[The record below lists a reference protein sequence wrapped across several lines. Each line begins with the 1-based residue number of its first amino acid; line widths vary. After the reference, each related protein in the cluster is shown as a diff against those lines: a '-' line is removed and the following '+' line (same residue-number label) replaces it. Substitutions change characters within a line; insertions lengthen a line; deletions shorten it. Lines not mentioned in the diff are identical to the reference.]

1 MRLDTMLGGP
11 TQFQLGDLT
20 VQYPANTHWLLRK
33 RLYQLRIRM
42 GLHRSKKL
50 ERQKALYAEGR
61 AALDKA
67 EKEHLEELPTSLD
80 NYISEKFLIQNW
92 HGYMKQLKDVT
103 NRTDDT
109 YLFQST
115 FYNRLRGI
123 LMSDDSILDQ
133 VDFGAFCGF
142 NNYRLARE
150 FSNCRFW
157 AVDRGK
163 IIKTL
168 NEEEFKTQAL
178 TFIDDDIISFLE
190 SRRFKNGLLS
200 HVRTACLLFPDKIRR
215 LYRTAARQGIE
226 YVLVVELSNWAE
238 ELGGYYIYSLD
249 CRSSVICKGRLYIH
263 NYPGL
268 AYEAGYKPLEATIVA
283 GGSYMAFVYFA
294 QLH

>member
-1 MRLDTMLGGP
+1 MRYDSILVGP

-20 VQYPANTHWLLRK
+20 VQYPANTWWLLRK
-33 RLYQLRIRM
+33 RLYQLRIRI
-42 GLHRSKKL
+42 GLHQSERF

-67 EKEHLEELPTSLD
+67 EKEQLEELPTSLD
-80 NYISEKFLIQNW
+80 KYLCQEYIIENW
-92 HGYMKQLKDVT
+92 QGYMKQLKDGT
-103 NRTDDT
+103 NDDT
-109 YLFQST
+109 GLLQST
-115 FYNRLRGI
+115 FYNVTRAI

-150 FSNCRFW
+150 FSDRRFW

-168 NEEEFKTQAL
+168 NEESFRTHAL

-190 SRRFKNGLLS
+190 SRRFENGLLS
-200 HVRTACLLFPDKIRR
+200 HVRTACVLFPEKLRR
-215 LYRTAARQGIE
+215 LYRTAARQGIK
-226 YVLVVELSNWAE
+226 YLLSVEHSNLSE
-238 ELGGYYIYSLD
+238 ELNGYYIYSLG
-249 CRSSVICKGRLYIH
+249 RQPSAIYKGRLYIH

-268 AYEAGYKPLEATIVA
+268 AYEAGYKPLKAEIVAGA
-283 GGSYMAFVYFA
+283 GGSYMAFAYVA
-294 QLH
+294 RMS